1 MGGSNS
7 GVMRLVRVFR
17 RALIFSCVLFQTLSP
32 SAQAQQQQSSPPQGA
47 IRVSVDRVNVGVI
60 VTDPRGRFLEGLHR
74 EDFVVLDNGDP
85 QPLTDFAAVEEPAQV
100 LLLIEAG
107 PAVYLLEG
115 GHVQA
120 AYSLLNGLSAGDR
133 VAVVK
138 YAEAPAAIVDFTPD
152 KIAAENALGE
162 LRFNLGFGS
171 LNLSSSVLTVLDW
184 LRQVKGKKTIVLLS
198 TGVDTSPPNEWDAL
212 LQKLKTSDVRILA
225 VSLGGEL
232 RSPQNDRK
240 KKTSLD
246 HTAPGSPQFDEADRL
261 LKGIAGAAGGR
272 AYFPRS
278 AKEFSAV
285 YAEIAQLVRHEYSL
299 AFAPV
304 LRDGKIHSIGV
315 HISPAVA
322 ANPSVSNYRVDHRQA
337 YLAPPPDPQ

>member
-7 GVMRLVRVFR
+7 GVMRLVRVVR
-17 RALIFSCVLFQTLSP
+17 RALIFSVVLFQTLSP
-32 SAQAQQQQSSPPQGA
+32 SAQSQQQQSPPAGA
-47 IRVSVDRVNVGVI
+47 IRVRVDRVNVGVI
-60 VTDPRGRFLEGLHR
+60 VTDAKGRFLEGLHR
-74 EDFVVLDNGDP
+74 EDFVALDNGTP

-133 VAVVK
+133 VAVVR
-138 YAEAPAAIVDFTPD
+138 YAEAPAAIVDFSPD
-152 KIAAENALGE
+152 KNAAAQALDG
-162 LRFNLGFGS
+162 LSFTLGFGS

-184 LRQVKGKKTIVLLS
+184 LTKVNGKKTIVLLS
-198 TGVDTSPPNEWDAL
+198 TGLDTSSPNERGAL
-212 LQKLKTSDVRILA
+212 LRQLKTSDVRILA

-232 RSPQNDRK
+232 RSPQNNQK

-246 HTAPGSPQFDEADRL
+246 HPAPGSMQFDEADQL
-261 LKGIAGAAGGR
+261 LNEIAEAAGGR
-272 AYFPRS
+272 AYFPRN

-304 LRDGKIHSIGV
+304 LRDGKMHSIEV
-315 HISPAVA
+315 HISPPVA
-322 ANPSVSNYRVDHRQA
+322 ANASGYVYHVDHRQA